1 MARNSTAIHRQRR
14 YLDRRPLPP
23 EQPAGFGFR
32 QIPVADLSDGQSIS
46 LTLPVVRRVHAF
58 CYLAELDP
66 GFVSRLFD
74 GHHAEPTKHHSTLSP
89 LGVAILKHERLGPGA
104 FEDRKSTRLNSSH

>member
-1 MARNSTAIHRQRR
+1 MALNSTAIHRQRR

-32 QIPVADLSDGQSIS
+32 QIPVADLSDGQSSS

-74 GHHAEPTKHHSTLSP
+74 GHPAQPNKHHSTLSP
-89 LGVAILKHERLGPGA
+89 LGVAILKPARFGSGA
-104 FEDRKSTRLNSSH
+104 FDLASRSEETTS

>member
-1 MARNSTAIHRQRR
+1 MRISDWSSDVCSSDLIMLHGLNVREPDRSHLAPPNQRPNMALNSTAIHRQRR

-46 LTLPVVRRVHAF
+46 LTLPVVR
-58 CYLAELDP
+58 
-66 GFVSRLFD
+66 
-74 GHHAEPTKHHSTLSP
+74 
-89 LGVAILKHERLGPGA
+89 
-104 FEDRKSTRLNSSH
+104 DRKSTRLNSSH